1 MLDPERGSQPYED
14 ENAEQ
19 QSTARYHIDIPQIT
33 IDDPDQHRTIH
44 HDSASSTETEM
55 SSSHRPS
62 HHSSSSKGK
71 HSSKSKSKK
80 DDWSDITDPEERR
93 RVQNRIAQRKF
104 RRSPCSFRRVMNSNH
119 PPRRQGK
126 GEQGAS
132 RARCR
137 KQSSRPSLL
146 HNSRPRR
153 DGFRSRPQ
161 RSSLGLALPPTRPI
175 QGTSERE
182 RVAARLQ
189 EPRGPPEPV

>member
-104 RRSPCSFRRVMNSNH
+104 RRSPCSFKRVINSNR
-119 PPRRQGK
+119 PAQETRQRRT
-126 GEQGAS
+126 
-132 RARCR
+132 
-137 KQSSRPSLL
+137 
-146 HNSRPRR
+146 
-153 DGFRSRPQ
+153 RSVKSEMQKTELTPIT
-161 RSSLGLALPPTRPI
+161 PT
-175 QGTSERE
+175 
-182 RVAARLQ
+182 
-189 EPRGPPEPV
+189 